1 MLRASIALWHEELL
15 KKASW
20 PWLKTTAKESDAP
33 TALGCADLA
42 EAGVDN
48 AEETDPAEYG
58 SKKKFN
64 LTLLTEF

>member
-20 PWLKTTAKESDAP
+20 PWLKTMARESDAP

-48 AEETDPAEYG
+48 SEETDTAEYG
-58 SKKKFN
+58 FKKF
-64 LTLLTEF
+64 FI